1 MGVLAFSGLIQF
13 IYDQPTLSPPPIYAR
28 FALRL
33 YQNMHKKSGL
43 VPAFLQL
50 F

>member
-1 MGVLAFSGLIQF
+1 MEVLAFSGLIQF
-13 IYDQPTLSPPPIYAR
+13 IFDQPALSPPPIYAR
-28 FALRL
+28 FALTL
-33 YQNMHKKSGL
+33 YQNRHKKSGL